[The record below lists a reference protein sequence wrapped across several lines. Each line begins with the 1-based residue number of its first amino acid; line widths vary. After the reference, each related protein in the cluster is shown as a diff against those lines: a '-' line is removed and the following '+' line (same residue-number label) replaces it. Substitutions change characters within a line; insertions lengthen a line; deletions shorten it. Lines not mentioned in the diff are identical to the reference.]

1 MAGGVGASLG
11 RDQKHLARLD
21 FTLRN
26 LQPGPGRGEDLNGS
40 SQEGGIESAGVWG
53 LQEGFRQQQISELGH
68 LIFQS
73 QPSSGEEGTWQVGE
87 ASPGS

>member
-26 LQPGPGRGEDLNGS
+26 LQPGPGREDLNGS
-40 SQEGGIESAGVWG
+40 SQEGGTESAGVWG
-53 LQEGFRQQQISELGH
+53 LQEGF
-68 LIFQS
+68 
-73 QPSSGEEGTWQVGE
+73 
-87 ASPGS
+87 